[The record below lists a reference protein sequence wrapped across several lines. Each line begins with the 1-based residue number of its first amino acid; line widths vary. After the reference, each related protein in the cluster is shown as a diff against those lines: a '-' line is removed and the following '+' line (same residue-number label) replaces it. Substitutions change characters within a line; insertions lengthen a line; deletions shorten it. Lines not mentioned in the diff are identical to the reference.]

1 MSAEDADGDSD
12 HRTGA
17 DLVAAERERFE
28 DLSAEDGDGDAQA
41 QGQAAQPPAAGTCPG
56 QAMPV
61 QATGVYAPTEVP
73 DININGKPAGG
84 AIWQPGMRSF
94 WHCHAGGQIM
104 MLDQGVGR
112 VQKRGER
119 MRTLRRGDT
128 EYAAPGVE
136 HWHGAAADSSALY
149 FQGTGQIAG
158 GAGSVFGDGLR
169 CAGGAVLRLGTKFN
183 VAGTS
188 RYPVVGEQPVSVRGA
203 VAAGDTRTYQTW
215 YRNAADFCTTSTFNL
230 TNGVEVTWSP

>member
-1 MSAEDADGDSD
+1 MMRRANV
-12 HRTGA
+12 TGRMLLPVVL
-17 DLVAAERERFE
+17 LVMLVLAYK
-28 DLSAEDGDGDAQA
+28 STGNAQA

-56 QAMPV
+56 QAMGV

-128 EYAAPGVE
+128 EYAPPGVE

-149 FQGTGQIAG
+149 FQTSIGNTTALWMEEVGYDDYSGNENGI
-158 GAGSVFGDGLR
+158 
-169 CAGGAVLRLGTKFN
+169 
-183 VAGTS
+183 TS
-188 RYPVVGEQPVSVRGA
+188 RNEFLKTGVRKKADPTKPSA
-203 VAAGDTRTYQTW
+203 VAA
-215 YRNAADFCTTSTFNL
+215 AP
-230 TNGVEVTWSP
+230 SPGQ

>member
-1 MSAEDADGDSD
+1 MMRRANV
-12 HRTGA
+12 TGRVVLPVVL
-17 DLVAAERERFE
+17 LVMLAVAYK
-28 DLSAEDGDGDAQA
+28 STGDAQA

-84 AIWQPGMRSF
+84 AIWQAGMRSF

-119 MRTLRRGDT
+119 MRTLRRGET
-128 EYAAPGVE
+128 EYAPPGVE

-149 FQGTGQIAG
+149 FQTSIGNTTAMWMEEVNYDDYAGNETGI
-158 GAGSVFGDGLR
+158 
-169 CAGGAVLRLGTKFN
+169 
-183 VAGTS
+183 TS
-188 RYPVVGEQPVSVRGA
+188 RNEFLKTGVRNKPE
-203 VAAGDTRTYQTW
+203 AAKAPAMPAPATPSP
-215 YRNAADFCTTSTFNL
+215 AAA
-230 TNGVEVTWSP
+230 PR

>member
-1 MSAEDADGDSD
+1 MMRRANV
-12 HRTGA
+12 TGRMLLPVVL
-17 DLVAAERERFE
+17 LVMLVLAYK
-28 DLSAEDGDGDAQA
+28 STGDAQA
-41 QGQAAQPPAAGTCPG
+41 QGQAAQPPAAGSCPG

-84 AIWQPGMRSF
+84 AIWQAGMRSF

-119 MRTLRRGDT
+119 MRTLRRGET
-128 EYAAPGVE
+128 EYAPPGVE

-149 FQGTGQIAG
+149 FQTSIGNTTAMWMEEVNYDDYAGNETGI
-158 GAGSVFGDGLR
+158 
-169 CAGGAVLRLGTKFN
+169 
-183 VAGTS
+183 TS
-188 RYPVVGEQPVSVRGA
+188 RNEFLKTGVRNKPE
-203 VAAGDTRTYQTW
+203 AAKAPAMPAPATP
-215 YRNAADFCTTSTFNL
+215 AATA
-230 TNGVEVTWSP
+230 PR